1 MRHLARASPR
11 HYTDSV
17 RIALGQ
23 INTVIG
29 DFSGNS
35 AKIIEFARR
44 ARDGGADLILFP
56 ELSICGYPP
65 RDLVE
70 RPSFVERNWQT
81 AETIAR
87 ETQGISV
94 ICGLVTQAKS
104 ATGKSVLNSAALLR
118 DGKIAFVQS
127 KRLLPTYDVF
137 DEMRNFA
144 PADHQELFTAADR
157 KLALTICEDAWN
169 DKHFWDRRLYGV
181 DPVEDLIGAGGKVL
195 LNISA
200 SPFYLHK
207 RELRRDMLATIAR
220 NYRVP
225 VAMVNQIGGND
236 SLVFDGSSLRW
247 GRTAR

>member
-1 MRHLARASPR
+1 MRPRPR
-11 HYTDSV
+11 HYTDTV

-35 AKIIEFARR
+35 EKTIEFARR
-44 ARDGGADLILFP
+44 ARDGGAGLILFP

-70 RPSFVERNWQT
+70 RASFVERNRET
-81 AETIAR
+81 AENIAR
-87 ETQGISV
+87 ETKGIDV
-94 ICGLVTQAKS
+94 ICGLVTHASS

-144 PADHQELFTAADR
+144 AADHQELFESGG
-157 KLALTICEDAWN
+157 KPVALTICEDAWN

-181 DPVEDLIGAGGKVL
+181 DPVEDLIGAGGRCCL
-195 LNISA
+195 TFRHHRFTCTSA
-200 SPFYLHK
+200 SCAAICCPPS
-207 RELRRDMLATIAR
+207 RRTIAC
-220 NYRVP
+220 
-225 VAMVNQIGGND
+225 
-236 SLVFDGSSLRW
+236 RW
-247 GRTAR
+247 RW